1 MHATRRHL
9 VVGAAVAAVAGAEW
23 FLAAGDSVIVTD
35 RRPSEAL
42 DRLASAGAT
51 VLVADP
57 PPVDLLTDVDDVL
70 VSPGVPPHDALA
82 AAAVSAGLDVYSE
95 PELAWRDRGPGAP
108 PWLAVTGT
116 NGKSTVV
123 TMLAAILA
131 AAGRRTAALGNI
143 GVPLLGSARAS
154 DGLDVLAVELSSFQ
168 LYWSS
173 SLAPQVGAFLN
184 AADDHLEWHR
194 SFGAYVAAKFDIWR
208 AATPEAGGIAI
219 GNLDDQLVAA
229 GLAGVRGRRVGFTL
243 GEPAAGQLGVVD
255 GVLVD
260 RVDWPTGA
268 LGTATGEPYAGVAL
282 VDAALIRPPGQ
293 HNVANALAA
302 AAMARAYGV
311 PPEAVRDGL
320 AGYQPEPHRNATVA
334 TIDGVTYVDDS
345 KATNPHAAAASLAAY
360 PSIVWVAGGQLK
372 GVDVNELVASVAGR
386 LRGAVLLGVD
396 RADVAAALARHA
408 PDVPVVDVPS
418 TDDKA
423 MGEAVVAAAGLAHP
437 GDTVLLAPAAA
448 SKDMYASFGARGDAF
463 VAAVR
468 ALDRSA
474 GGTDMTGVSTA

>member
-1 MHATRRHL
+1 MRGARRHL
-9 VVGAAVAAVAGAEW
+9 VVGAAVAAVASAEW
-23 FLAAGDSVIVTD
+23 FLAAGDRVTVTD
-35 RRPSEAL
+35 RRLSEAL
-42 DRLASAGAT
+42 DRLTSAGAT

-57 PPVDLLTDVDDVL
+57 PPVDLLADVDDVL

-95 PELAWRDRGPGAP
+95 PELAWRDRGTGAP

-123 TMLAAILA
+123 TMLAAILS

-173 SLAPQVGAFLN
+173 SLAPEVGAFLN

-219 GNLDDQLVAA
+219 GNLDDPLVAA

-260 RVDWPTGA
+260 RVDWSAGA
-268 LGTATGEPYAGVAL
+268 PGATGEPYAGVAL
-282 VDAALIRPPGQ
+282 VDAALIRPPGE

-320 AGYQPEPHRNATVA
+320 VAYQPEPHRNATVA

-396 RADVAAALARHA
+396 RAELAAALARHA

-423 MGEAVVAAAGLAHP
+423 MGEAVVAAAGLAHS

-474 GGTDMTGVSTA
+474 GGTDVTEESTA